1 MACYCSIVIPTRNR
15 PDHLC
20 RTLTSLAIQK
30 YDQRDYEVII
40 IDNGSTDETRAVC
53 QDFLNR
59 FKNFIYFYEKKPG
72 LHVCRNA
79 GLKKSEGQILVY
91 ADDDIQASQYW
102 LEAIAAAFKDK
113 DAMLVGGKCL
123 PRFENQPP
131 RWLMDMWQKRKADGQ
146 ILPFLSL
153 LDLGDSIKVIS
164 PYYVFGC
171 NFSIRR
177 QVLLEAGGFHPDA
190 MPPDLIR
197 YRGDGE
203 THVSKFISIKGYKTV
218 YHPQASVYHYVSNER
233 MTEQYL
239 FSRFYAQGISDS
251 YTHIRNSGL
260 RFHRAVLA
268 LRAFKHLPLFCFN
281 RLQARA
287 YKAYISGYRFHQK
300 EVRRDPELRE
310 WVNRE
315 NYLELR

>member
-1 MACYCSIVIPTRNR
+1 MACYFSIVIPTRNR
-15 PDHLC
+15 QGHLS
-20 RTLTSLAIQK
+20 RALTSLSTQK
-30 YDQRDYEVII
+30 YDQRDFEVII
-40 IDNGSTDETRAVC
+40 MDNGSTDETITVC
-53 QDFLNR
+53 QDFLSR
-59 FKNFIYFYEKKPG
+59 FKNFSYFYEKTPG

-79 GLKKSEGQILVY
+79 GLMKSEGQILVY

-113 DAMLVGGKCL
+113 NVMLVGGKCL

-131 RWLMDMWQKRKADGQ
+131 IWLMDMWQQQKTDGQ

-190 MPPDLIR
+190 MPSDLIR

-203 THVSKFISIKGYKTV
+203 THVSKFISQKGYKTL
-218 YHPQASVYHYVSNER
+218 YHPQASVYHHVPNER

-239 FSRFYAQGISDS
+239 FDRFYAQGISDS
-251 YTHIRNSGL
+251 YTHIRNGGL
-260 RFHRAVLA
+260 RYHWTTLA
-268 LRAFKHLPLFCFN
+268 LKAIKRLPLFRTN
-281 RLQARA
+281 RLQAKA
-287 YKAYISGYRFHQK
+287 YKAYISGYRFHQR
-300 EVRRDPELRE
+300 EVRRDPELNE
-310 WVNRE
+310 WVHRQ
-315 NYLELR
+315 NYLD